1 MEEWQNPETI
11 TLWVIIAVVFLLI
24 LLGFIVL
31 LVRAMFQKIVRT
43 KIAESKAKLEYQQNL
58 LDATIKTQEKERKRI
73 ASDLHDELIS
83 KLTVLKMQEQVKN
96 ENGVSANLVNDCI
109 SIARRISHDLSPP
122 LLEFMSLDELIKD
135 LLNPWQELMKIDYRE
150 DLRFDREHSNEFKIQ
165 FIRIFQEVMT
175 NMSKYAKASQINVH
189 IRQSADKLIL
199 LIKDNGVGFDMTTKK
214 KGLGLQNI
222 ETRVQFL
229 NGRFRI
235 NSRLNEGTSS
245 LFIFNTKSLV
255 E

>member
-43 KIAESKAKLEYQQNL
+43 KMAESKAELEYQQGL
-58 LDATIKTQEKERKRI
+58 LDTTIKTQEKERKRI

-96 ENGVSANLVNDCI
+96 GNDESTNLVDDCI

-135 LLNPWQELMKIDYRE
+135 LLNPWQEVMKIDYRE
-150 DLRFDREHSNEFKIQ
+150 DLRFEREHSSEFKIQ

-175 NMSKYAKASQINVH
+175 NMSKYAKATQINVH
-189 IRQSADKLIL
+189 IRQSTDKLIL
-199 LIKDNGVGFDMTTKK
+199 LIKDNGVGFDMTTEK

-229 NGRFRI
+229 NGKFRI
-235 NSRLNEGTSS
+235 NSKLNEGTSS
-245 LFIFNTKSLV
+245 LFIFNTKPFAK
-255 E
+255 